1 MAESDAVKHGRQ
13 CLLEGRY
20 EDALSIFE
28 QALLLDENNP
38 DVWNCKGAALR
49 SMGRYNEANECF
61 DRALK
66 IDPRDRNSS

>member
-20 EDALSIFE
+20 EEALSIFE
-28 QALLLDENNP
+28 QVLLLDGNNP
-38 DVWNCKGAALR
+38 DVWNYKGAALR

>member
-20 EDALSIFE
+20 EEALSIFE
-28 QALLLDENNP
+28 QALLLDGNNP
-38 DVWNCKGAALR
+38 DVWNYKGAALR

>member
-20 EDALSIFE
+20 EEALSIFE
-28 QALLLDENNP
+28 QVLLLDGNNP
-38 DVWNCKGAALR
+38 DVWNYKGAALR

-66 IDPRDRNSS
+66 IDPRDRNAS

>member
-1 MAESDAVKHGRQ
+1 MAESDVVKHGRQ

-20 EDALSIFE
+20 EEALSIFE
-28 QALLLDENNP
+28 QVLLLDGSNP
-38 DVWNCKGAALR
+38 DVWNYKGAALR